1 MGDRMTVVL
10 PIEAPDP
17 GAAPARGLAAR
28 PDDLTGRCVGVVDN
42 GLWRSMASVIDRI
55 EQAVRERGAHSM
67 ERTPFVHLAADF
79 DDQQRALWPFGTR
92 VAGAVTGLG
101 N

>member
-1 MGDRMTVVL
+1 
-10 PIEAPDP
+10 
-17 GAAPARGLAAR
+17 
-28 PDDLTGRCVGVVDN
+28 
-42 GLWRSMASVIDRI
+42 MASVIDRI

-67 ERTPFVHLAADF
+67 ERTPFDHLAADF